1 MLKTISKSGSNV
13 SADTARKI
21 VGDWL
26 QINKFPDRYCPQ
38 EPVLE
43 EDCWRVPIWVTYPRG
58 QGAWVQ
64 DAFIDLKTG
73 VVALPVSVEELRK
86 LGKSAA
92 AECLRAG

>member
-1 MLKTISKSGSNV
+1 MLKTISKSGSKV
-13 SADTARKI
+13 SADDARKL
-21 VGDWL
+21 VHTWL
-26 QINKFPDRYCPQ
+26 LNNEFPDRYCPQ

-64 DAFIDLKTG
+64 DAFVDLKTG
-73 VVALPVSVEELRK
+73 AVVIPVSVAELRK

-92 AECLRAG
+92 AECLRAS